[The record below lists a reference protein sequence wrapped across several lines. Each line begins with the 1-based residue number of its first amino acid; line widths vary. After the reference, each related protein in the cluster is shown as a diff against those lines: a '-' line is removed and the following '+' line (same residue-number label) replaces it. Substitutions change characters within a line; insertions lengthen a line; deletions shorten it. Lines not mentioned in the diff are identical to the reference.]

1 MVTIPNLA
9 PGVAIIPKALFPDVP
24 NLPGVPLMAR
34 ASPQF
39 LAAQTAAQTVQ
50 GIVQGGPAALFP
62 LAAANLPGGALAV
75 SIAQKFLPAAPS
87 SALFQSTQAA
97 PVWGVFD
104 QTGAQ
109 VITPDSVRVFDFRA
123 GWDIARFPVQ
133 SGAFADYNKVTHPF
147 ENSVLLVKGGSQ
159 EARPAFLNQCG
170 TVAGSLNLYNILT
183 PEKQYLNVNCTR
195 MELSRKEVAGAYF
208 VAVELF
214 FQQIQQ
220 VDAQYSTS
228 GTQGTSTTNASA
240 PSAVPPVNQGTVQAQ
255 PPTAQTATVVNSK
268 LTTGQ

>member
-1 MVTIPNLA
+1 MPL
-9 PGVAIIPKALFPDVP
+9 PIIPKVQFPDVP

-87 SALFQSTQAA
+87 SALFQATQAA

-104 QTGAQ
+104 QTGKQ
-109 VITPDSVRVFDFRA
+109 VITPDSVRVFDYRA
-123 GWDIARFPVQ
+123 EWDVARFPVQ
-133 SGAFADYNKVTHPF
+133 GGAFADYNKVTHPF
-147 ENSVLLVKGGSQ
+147 ENSVVLFKAGTQ
-159 EARPAFLNQCG
+159 ADRTAFLNQCQ
-170 TVAGSLNLYNILT
+170 TVAASLNLYNILT
-183 PEKQYLNVNCTR
+183 PEKQYLNVNATR
-195 MELSRKEVAGAYF
+195 MELSRKETGGAYS

-220 VDAQYSTS
+220 VNAQYSTT
-228 GTQGTSTTNASA
+228 GTQDTSTADASA
-240 PSAVPPVNQGTVQAQ
+240 PSAVPPVNQGNVQAQ
-255 PPTAQTATVVNSK
+255 PPSAQTATTVANK